1 MNYFADILTVDFKDG
16 SLVITVSWIV
26 LAFVVL
32 AVLLLIFWRR
42 ITGFFKSDVELEI
55 KLGGIAKVS
64 IKPNYEV
71 KQIAHQVWV
80 ELKTRKAG
88 LPIDKDNDVISDI
101 YKSWYQLF
109 GEIRTLTRNIPA
121 SKLNDPNTKKLVELL
136 VDTLN
141 DGLRPHL
148 TRWRAKYEWWYEKA
162 VTKSKEDELTPQD
175 IQSKYPEYKALVDD
189 MLKINEQLVQYT
201 QEIKKL
207 VDA

>member
-32 AVLLLIFWRR
+32 VVLLLIFWRR